1 MITLDDEDEIP
12 AIPCSNK
19 IFIDADEQSS
29 LDGTKLNNLFA
40 FTSPHRS
47 LSESMKVVTSRH
59 GSVEDLKYINETSN
73 ILIDPTLLT
82 NDQEEHIYQEL
93 NQTNHEM
100 TPLPTN
106 TVNNSASKMY
116 PLVPINCQPL
126 KESLKSI
133 KLNR

>member
-1 MITLDDEDEIP
+1 GMCL
-12 AIPCSNK
+12 
-19 IFIDADEQSS
+19 Q
-29 LDGTKLNNLFA
+29 
-40 FTSPHRS
+40 
-47 LSESMKVVTSRH
+47 
-59 GSVEDLKYINETSN
+59 INQCEYYSWLIQVFFCLHLRM

>member
-12 AIPCSNK
+12 VIPCSNK
-19 IFIDADEQSS
+19 IFIGADEQSS

-47 LSESMKVVTSRH
+47 LSEAMKVVTSRH
-59 GSVEDLKYINETSN
+59 DIY
-73 ILIDPTLLT
+73 PTLLT

-93 NQTNHEM
+93 NRTNHEM

-126 KESLKSI
+126 K
-133 KLNR
+133 